1 MKMTF
6 LFLLLVSCAHKNMN
20 ITKAMKMCRKILGS
34 PQDLPKPIPKDL
46 AAAQK
51 DVLGIIGDCYREH
64 VERTRDPRDYVTCA
78 QATFEPTVRPKITI
92 KSTEELILPEI
103 VVQCVNQ
110 KFAKVKKWPKVKKSQ
125 RLEFVFHH
133 IAVTKG

>member
-1 MKMTF
+1 M
-6 LFLLLVSCAHKNMN
+6 S
-20 ITKAMKMCRKILGS
+20 ISKAMKMCRKILG
-34 PQDLPKPIPKDL
+34 PAQELPKPFPKDL

-51 DVLGIIGDCYREH
+51 DVLKIIGDCYREH

-78 QATFEPTVRPKITI
+78 LATYVPSGRPQISI
-92 KSTEELILPEI
+92 QSTEELILPEI

-110 KFAKVKKWPKVKKSQ
+110 KFSKFKKWPKVKKSQ

>member
-1 MKMTF
+1 MKII
-6 LFLLLVSCAHKNMN
+6 FLLLLLGSCAHKDMS
-20 ITKAMKMCRKILGS
+20 ISKAMKMCRKILG
-34 PQDLPKPIPKDL
+34 PAQELPKPIPKDL

-64 VERTRDPRDYVTCA
+64 VDRTRDPRDYVTCA
-78 QATFEPTVRPKITI
+78 VATYEPVGRPKITI
-92 KSTEELILPEI
+92 QSTEELILPEI

-110 KFAKVKKWPKVKKSQ
+110 KFAKFKKWPKVKASQ

>member
-1 MKMTF
+1 MKI
-6 LFLLLVSCAHKNMN
+6 LFLLFLLGGCAHKDMS
-20 ITKAMKMCRKILGS
+20 ISKAMKMCRKILGPS
-34 PQDLPKPIPKDL
+34 QQLPSPIPKDV
-46 AAAQK
+46 AIAQK

-78 QATFEPTVRPKITI
+78 QATYEPSGRPKISI
-92 KSTEELILPEI
+92 QSTEELILPEI
-103 VVQCVNQ
+103 VVQCVNLR
-110 KFAKVKKWPKVKKSQ
+110 FAKFKKWPKVQKPL

>member
-1 MKMTF
+1 MK
-6 LFLLLVSCAHKNMN
+6 LFLMLLLLGSCAHKDMS
-20 ITKAMKMCRKILGS
+20 ISKAMKMCRKILG
-34 PQDLPKPIPKDL
+34 PQQPLPKPFPKDL

-78 QATFEPTVRPKITI
+78 LATYEPKGKPKITI
-92 KSTEELILPEI
+92 QSTEELILPEI

-110 KFAKVKKWPKVKKSQ
+110 KFSKFKTWPKVKSTQ